1 MDINLDIVTSTR
13 NIPAGLTHLFTE
25 NCYQSQLSTIARHS
39 VHCVSAD
46 YIGDFVIKVSLEKY
60 VYCVS
65 RQIEDV
71 KYIPFAVLYLLLW
84 VTETSRW

>member
-25 NCYQSQLSTIARHS
+25 NCYQSQLLTIARHS

-46 YIGDFVIKVSLEKY
+46 YIGDFVIKVSLEK
-60 VYCVS
+60 VCVLC
-65 RQIEDV
+65 
-71 KYIPFAVLYLLLW
+71 KYSDRRCCPLFTPSGY
-84 VTETSRW
+84 